1 MANERRRGGEAGL
14 FATLAITTVIVAVLA
29 VTLVRLR
36 KASPRVDSAAMKVN
50 VPGDNVLMLDE
61 PVEQIQ
67 R

>member
-1 MANERRRGGEAGL
+1 
-14 FATLAITTVIVAVLA
+14 VIVAVLA